1 VARITGNDSA
11 VLGIDFIAAIVL
23 VFMAVIMAI
32 QVMPTLSHEDRDW
45 RIKQYMTATRA
56 ADILVQDA
64 GEPGW
69 ETIWNKNDNSSY
81 SKVTKIGFVYV
92 DAGGKANLKELDE
105 MKVNTLMVN
114 YTDNATA
121 NATGLDW
128 WEFPDVHSKPWDG
141 QEAGQVN
148 VTRMLGLDGYNF
160 YMQLSPVALNGSNFD
175 YKPLDIA
182 SINRSKLPI
191 NYETASMIDRYV
203 YIHGS
208 CGEGYLCYNG
218 STVHYRLNLWV
229 W

>member
-1 VARITGNDSA
+1 MGVAQIAENDSA

-23 VFMAVIMAI
+23 VIMAVIMAI

-45 RIKQYMTATRA
+45 RIKQYMTASRA

-64 GEPGW
+64 GNPEDW
-69 ETIWNKNDNSSY
+69 KTDWMAKNY
-81 SKVTKIGFVYV
+81 SNVTKIGFVYV
-92 DAGGKANLKELDE
+92 NASGKANLKELDE
-105 MKVNTLMVN
+105 MKVNASMMN
-114 YTDNATA
+114 YTDVAT
-121 NATGLDW
+121 NLSW

-141 QEAGQVN
+141 QEAGQAN
-148 VTRMLGLDGYNF
+148 FTRVLGLDGYNF
-160 YMQLSPVALNGSNFD
+160 YMQLSPVALNGSNFN
-175 YKPLDIA
+175 YTPLDIA